1 MKLNQVSPKDVK
13 TARFIKDMKKYATIL
28 EYAEFYQIVGN
39 GDMPRKKATAAGGQ
53 FRALNDNWNTNQVSP
68 EFGTVNLKIFGD
80 IVEVDKA
87 HERRAGDII
96 SERARQ
102 LVNFAEEFGKN
113 FQNEFFNGKTA
124 NNPKSWNG
132 LISLI
137 PAQQIIYG
145 AENGLQVLAGNS
157 EEASLS
163 KQIFLEKLRKLITM
177 VDGGAQVLYMNEDVW
192 TRLTT
197 IAAEYISWQ
206 KNDFGNMIP
215 YFGGVPI
222 RAGGY
227 SSNGNFIIPANET
240 IGTFNNASSVYAMR
254 FGEKKDLT
262 IATSNGLNIEDLDLV
277 NNHYV
282 DNVELDADLCL
293 LNNRAVAA
301 LKGIIIS

>member
-1 MKLNQVSPKDVK
+1 MRLNQISSQDIK
-13 TARFIKDMKKYATIL
+13 TATFIQNMKKYSTIL
-28 EYAEFYQIVGN
+28 EYAEFYRIVGN
-39 GDMPRKKATAAGGQ
+39 SDMPRKKASATGGQ
-53 FRALNDNWNTNQVSP
+53 FRAINDNWAANQVSP
-68 EFGTVNLKIFGD
+68 IFGSVNLKIFGD
-80 IVEVDKA
+80 KVEVDKA
-87 HERRAGDII
+87 HERRAGDIS

-102 LVNFAEEFGKN
+102 LINFAEEFGKN
-113 FQNEFFNGKTA
+113 FQHEFFNGKTST
-124 NNPKSWNG
+124 NPKSWNG
-132 LISLI
+132 LGTII
-137 PAQQIIYG
+137 PAQQIIT
-145 AENGLQVLAGNS
+145 ADENGLLVEAGNS
-157 EEASLS
+157 DQASLS

-197 IAAEYISWQ
+197 IAAEYINWQ

-222 RAGGY
+222 RSGGY
-227 SSNGNFIIPANET
+227 NSVGNLIIPANELC
-240 IGTFNNASSVYAMR
+240 GEFNNATTIYAMR

-262 IATSNGLNIEDLDLV
+262 IGTSNGLNIDDLGLV

-301 LKGIIIS
+301 LKGIIIQ